1 MAELTSFVTVNAKKG
16 LIAMLLMTVGT
27 FVLAELLLAR
37 QSKVP
42 ATEATVASKRTKDL
56 TIAIT
61 SAEGGLKGG
70 ENSFCVMFQKRGTE
84 EPVEVQ
90 NVRVDFTLLVGRV
103 QEEPIRAHL
112 TRDRVGSY
120 CGHGKSRQAILRSS
134 QLLCLCALHGCGWE
148 GKKGTTSH

>member
-56 TIAIT
+56 TIAI
-61 SAEGGLKGG
+61 
-70 ENSFCVMFQKRGTE
+70 
-84 EPVEVQ
+84 
-90 NVRVDFTLLVGRV
+90 
-103 QEEPIRAHL
+103 
-112 TRDRVGSY
+112 
-120 CGHGKSRQAILRSS
+120 
-134 QLLCLCALHGCGWE
+134 
-148 GKKGTTSH
+148 

>member
-134 QLLCLCALHGCGWE
+134 QLLCLCA
-148 GKKGTTSH
+148 